1 MAAAGAGEH
10 DKERY
15 TMRKLGEAYAY
26 VHMGLMVTSIFSAI
40 CRRRGRNHCL
50 RVGVPP
56 PLVGLVN

>member
-26 VHMGLMVTSIFSAI
+26 VHTGLMVTSIFLQFAAGAAVI
-40 CRRRGRNHCL
+40 IVYVLGFL
-50 RVGVPP
+50 R
-56 PLVGLVN
+56 LL